1 MLYSLSFGSIPEV
14 TANWAGRS
22 VWYDRR
28 VRNAS
33 QNYPFSEKSVNWED
47 FEEFLLTKTSEKVA
61 KDRLRYARKF
71 CYCLLNRDFSELNKF
86 SECKR
91 DHILLSLSALAKF
104 LGVYEVFKELMK
116 AYGLKWRASHA
127 EDLIIAR
134 MNKVDE
140 HGEVLEWVTE
150 VNAKLPSLRDFMSF
164 VTVSGLRF
172 VEAVNSYNLIID
184 LTREGNLN
192 SYYNSKKEILEHYHF
207 KQLFIR
213 RTKKALTSFV
223 PRKLVDRIGKNE
235 KLTSAQINNRIKR
248 AKLKSRFGDV
258 REYFATFMTKFL
270 NPAEIDFLQ
279 GRVSA
284 SVFMRNYFNPA
295 LIENLRQRVF
305 QGVNEMQ
312 EILSV
317 T

>member
-1 MLYSLSFGSIPEV
+1 M
-14 TANWAGRS
+14 NWTGRS

-33 QNYPFSEKSVNWED
+33 QNSPFSEKSLNWED
-47 FEEFLLTKTSEKVA
+47 FEDFLLNKISEKVA

-71 CYCLLNRDFSELNKF
+71 CHCLLNRDFSELNKF

-104 LGVYEVFKELMK
+104 LGYYEVFKELMK
-116 AYGLKWRASHA
+116 AYGLKWRTSHP

-134 MNKVDE
+134 MNKVDK
-140 HGEVLEWVTE
+140 HGEVLEWITE
-150 VNAKLPSLRDFMSF
+150 VNAKLLSLRDFMSF

-172 VEAVNSYNLIID
+172 VGAVNSYNLIID

-192 SYYNSKKEILEHYHF
+192 SYYNSEKEILEHYHF

-235 KLTSAQINNRIKR
+235 KLTSAQIDNRIRR

-270 NPAEIDFLQ
+270 NSVEIYFLQ
-279 GRVSA
+279 GRVSG

-295 LIENLRQRVF
+295 LIGDLKERVF
-305 QGVNEMQ
+305 KGIIKNENSLPKMS
-312 EILSV
+312 EGDGS
-317 T
+317 